1 MTEQRQYIAIDLK
14 SFYASVECRERGLDP
29 LTARLVVAD
38 ESRTAKTICL
48 AVTPALKAYGVPGR
62 ARLFEV
68 NKKAEEAKIDFI
80 IAPPRMALYMEYS
93 TRIYDIYL
101 KYVAKEDMHVYS
113 VDEVFIDI
121 TSYLDAYK
129 KTAQE
134 MAIIMIKDVLDS
146 TGITATAGIGTNMY
160 LAKIAMDIVAKH
172 ATADENGV
180 RMASL
185 DEISFRKLLWNHTP
199 ITDFWRIGKGYQRK
213 LNSVGINTMG
223 EVARCALGNEN
234 DYYNEDLLYKLFGI
248 NAELLIDHAFGYE
261 PCTMEDV
268 KTYRPETNSI
278 STGQVLTRPY
288 EYDETRLIVKEMTE
302 LLALDLVKKRIVTKQ
317 IVLNVGYD
325 IECLTRPE
333 IASKFKGEI
342 VVDRYGRKTP
352 KYAHGTENLKKYTS
366 SNVTIGEAMMKLFDR
381 IVDKD
386 LLTRRISV
394 VANDVIFEEDAKEKN
409 RYEQMDLFSD
419 FGIGTDSGAGGSTD
433 SGAGGSTDDSIGGSA
448 EGRDIQVRGGQI
460 GSHSGNIYSGNNHTA
475 YKNDKKIEMLHPD
488 SEKEERQKKVQQ
500 AALAI
505 KDKYGKNAILKG
517 MNLQEGGTTIQRNAQ
532 IGGHKA

>member
-1 MTEQRQYIAIDLK
+1 MPFLFAGNKNLPISPHVRYNKFMRQYIAIDLK
-14 SFYASVECRERGLDP
+14 SFYASVECVERGLDP

-48 AVTPALKAYGVPGR
+48 AVSPALKAYGIPGR

-68 NKKAEEAKIDFI
+68 NKKAEEAKIDFE
-80 IAPPRMALYMEYS
+80 IAKPRMALYMDYS

-101 KYVAKEDMHVYS
+101 KYVSKEDMHVYS
-113 VDEVFIDI
+113 VDEVFIDV
-121 TSYLDAYK
+121 TSYLDTYK
-129 KTAQE
+129 KTAEE
-134 MAIIMIKDVLDS
+134 MAIIMIQDVLDT

-172 ATADENGV
+172 AKADKNGV

-185 DEISFRKLLWNHTP
+185 DETSYRRLLWNHRP
-199 ITDFWRIGKGYQRK
+199 LTDFWRIGGGYQKK
-213 LNSVGINTMG
+213 LASVGIYTMG
-223 EVARCALGNEN
+223 EVARCALGKET

-261 PCTMEDV
+261 PCTMKEI
-268 KTYRPETNSI
+268 KSYKSETNSI

-302 LLALDLVKKRIVTKQ
+302 LLALDLVRKGIVTKQ

-325 IECLTRPE
+325 IDNLTNPE
-333 IASKFKGEI
+333 ILSKYKGEI
-342 VVDRYGRKTP
+342 IVDRYGRKIP

-366 SNVTIGEAMMKLFDR
+366 SNVIISEAMMKLFDR
-381 IVDKD
+381 IVNPD

-394 VANDVIFEEDAKEKN
+394 VANGVITEEDSVEKN
-409 RYEQMDLFSD
+409 SYEQLDLFSD
-419 FGIGTDSGAGGSTD
+419 FGLTNEAMDEHSDGDS
-433 SGAGGSTDDSIGGSA
+433 
-448 EGRDIQVRGGQI
+448 
-460 GSHSGNIYSGNNHTA
+460 
-475 YKNDKKIEMLHPD
+475 IEMLHPD
-488 SEKEERQKKVQQ
+488 SEKEERQKRVQQ
-500 AALAI
+500 AALKI

-517 MNLQEGGTTIQRNAQ
+517 MNLQEGGTTIERNAQ

>member
-1 MTEQRQYIAIDLK
+1 MRSYIAIDLK

-48 AVTPALKAYGVPGR
+48 AVTPALKAFGIPGR

-68 NKKAEEAKIDFI
+68 NKKAADAGVDFI

-93 TRIYDIYL
+93 TRIFDIYL
-101 KYVAKEDMHVYS
+101 RYVSRDDVHVYS
-113 VDEVFIDI
+113 VDEVFIDV
-121 TSYLDAYK
+121 TSYLSTYK
-129 KTAQE
+129 KTPEE
-134 MAIIMIKDVLDS
+134 MAIMMIKDVLNE

-172 ATADENGV
+172 AQADENGV
-180 RMASL
+180 RMATL
-185 DEISFRKLLWNHTP
+185 DEVSYRKLLWDHTP
-199 ITDFWRIGKGYQRK
+199 ITDFWRIGKGYKNK
-213 LNSVGINTMG
+213 LESIGIHTMG
-223 EVARCALGNEN
+223 EVARCALGKET
-234 DYYNEDLLYKLFGI
+234 DYYNEDLLYKLFGV

-261 PCTMEDV
+261 PCTIEDV
-268 KTYRPETNSI
+268 KSYKPEANSI

-288 EYDETRLIVKEMTE
+288 EYEETRLIVKEMTE
-302 LLALDLVKKRIVTKQ
+302 LLALDLVRKKIVTKQ

-333 IASKFKGEI
+333 IADKYDGPI
-342 VVDRYGRKTP
+342 TIDRYGRATP
-352 KYAHGTENLKKYTS
+352 KHAHGTENLKKYTS
-366 SNVTIGEAMMKLFDR
+366 SNVLLAEAMMKLFDR
-381 IVDKD
+381 IVNPD

-394 VANDVIFEEDAKEKN
+394 VANEVIFEEDAVEKN
-409 RYEQMDLFSD
+409 RYDQMDLFSD
-419 FGIGTDSGAGGSTD
+419 FGLTTEIGEVEET
-433 SGAGGSTDDSIGGSA
+433 
-448 EGRDIQVRGGQI
+448 
-460 GSHSGNIYSGNNHTA
+460 H
-475 YKNDKKIEMLHPD
+475 IEQLHPE
-488 SEKEERQKKVQQ
+488 SEKEERQRKVQQ

-517 MNLQEGGTTIQRNAQ
+517 MNLQEGGTTITRNAQ